1 VLRKPRNSSKTFR
14 RLLTALVVF
23 GVVVI
28 LDLVLFGWLIFRS
41 LSQREIERVLLET
54 RREAAEV
61 AGRIEDGAAQQGDD
75 LYKVITV
82 ERGVRTYIESDL
94 VGRGMVNEVSVYDSE
109 GALVFKARQE
119 VHRPEVGESDED
131 DGTDLE
137 IEEIP
142 IAPEALRTE
151 ENEVRYEYMVEQ
163 PIGEFGKM
171 TLAPSQPTCGEVRAG
186 KSWTWTGAEITAQ
199 GMPRRLPIWRSIWVP
214 RISSGWVAA
223 MAASTSR

>member
-163 PIGEFGKM
+163 PIGEFG
-171 TLAPSQPTCGEVRAG
+171 TLRIGIDSEDLQRRIGTLRGDLIRQAVTL
-186 KSWTWTGAEITAQ
+186 GAITAALLLASF
-199 GMPRRLPIWRSIWVP
+199 RRFE
-214 RISSGWVAA
+214 G
-223 MAASTSR
+223 

>member
-1 VLRKPRNSSKTFR
+1 VLRKPRKSSKTFR

-75 LYKVITV
+75 LYTVITV

-94 VGRGMVNEVSVYDSE
+94 VGRGLVNEVSVYDSE
-109 GALVFKARQE
+109 GALVF
-119 VHRPEVGESDED
+119 
-131 DGTDLE
+131 
-137 IEEIP
+137 
-142 IAPEALRTE
+142 
-151 ENEVRYEYMVEQ
+151 
-163 PIGEFGKM
+163 
-171 TLAPSQPTCGEVRAG
+171 
-186 KSWTWTGAEITAQ
+186 
-199 GMPRRLPIWRSIWVP
+199 
-214 RISSGWVAA
+214 
-223 MAASTSR
+223 